1 MCRGKQPGGKG
12 REGREGRCSDNLYY
26 YHSWVSYGG
35 CEGLQCSSW
44 LPFVLKTA
52 SATSTNSNRNN
63 NNKSSQTQNHNWSG
77 RQADSLQAGYLPTY
91 LPTINCYLRAQ
102 RLLPTNSFCSF
113 TTTTTPVAWN
123 FLNNKNIRNNY
134 NKKKFQKFQKFH
146 NWSSCS
152 SSFSLGVKFRQNLKN
167 KEGNTL
173 SHYLAKFSK
182 KKNFGHLIWT
192 LIFIR

>member
-1 MCRGKQPGGKG
+1 MCRGKQPGG
-12 REGREGRCSDNLYY
+12 REGKWRREGRCSDNLYY

-77 RQADSLQAGYLPTY
+77 RQADSLQAGSLPTY
-91 LPTINCYLRAQ
+91 LLQLPTINCYLRAQ

-123 FLNNKNIRNNY
+123 FLNNRKNY
-134 NKKKFQKFQKFH
+134 NNNKIQNFKKFH
-146 NWSSCS
+146 NSSSCQQ
-152 SSFSLGVKFRQNLKN
+152 FF
-167 KEGNTL
+167 
-173 SHYLAKFSK
+173 
-182 KKNFGHLIWT
+182 FGCEIWPKSEK
-192 LIFIR
+192 